1 MTPKST
7 ATRRRLL
14 ATIASLPVVTGLAA
28 PALLASGLSRPGH
41 AQEAAAPERAIEL
54 DGRTIEIPGQLHAL
68 IVVRDGEERIA
79 RAFAGPGLDRPANI
93 KSVSKTIVATLT
105 GCAIARGE
113 LPGPEARVLPILGEP
128 DEGPYAGLTVAD
140 LLSLRGGAAST
151 SGPNYGAW
159 VSSRDWVGFVLDQ
172 PREAAPGARFIY
184 STGTTH
190 LLGAVLAE
198 ASGRSLLT
206 LARDWLGQPLGIEI
220 PAWVRDPQ
228 GYYLG
233 GNEMAL
239 SPRALARFGEMIL
252 AGGLWEGRQV
262 VPADWITRS
271 WEPRVRSPF
280 SGDQYGWGWFLT
292 RFGGER
298 AAYARGYGGQMLVLL
313 PERGTVV
320 VVTSDPTLPA
330 RSGGYFSELRRLID
344 AVV

>member
-1 MTPKST
+1 M
-7 ATRRRLL
+7 AG
-14 ATIASLPVVTGLAA
+14 LPAA
-28 PALLASGLSRPGH
+28 PAVFAPAAFAPDSARAQGAPPGD
-41 AQEAAAPERAIEL
+41 RVIEL
-54 DGRTIEIPGQLHAL
+54 DGRAIHIPGQTHAL
-68 IVVRDGEERIA
+68 IVIRDGEERVA
-79 RAFAGPGLDRPANI
+79 RAFAGPGLERPANI

-105 GCAIARGE
+105 GCAIARGA
-113 LPGPEARVLPILGEP
+113 LPGPEARVLPILGRP
-128 DEGPYAGLTVAD
+128 DAGPYAGLTVAD

-151 SGPNYGAW
+151 SGPSYGAW
-159 VSSRDWVGFVLDQ
+159 VASRDWVGFVLDQ

-198 ASGRSLLT
+198 ATGQSLLA
-206 LARDWLGQPLGIEI
+206 LAREWIGRPLGIEI

-252 AGGLWEGRQV
+252 AGGSWEGREV
-262 VPADWITRS
+262 VPGDWITRS

-292 RFGGER
+292 RFSGER
-298 AAYARGYGGQMLVLL
+298 AAYARGYGGQMLVLF
-313 PERGTVV
+313 PERGTLV

-330 RSGGYFSELRRLID
+330 RSGGYFSELRRLVE
-344 AVV
+344 AVA